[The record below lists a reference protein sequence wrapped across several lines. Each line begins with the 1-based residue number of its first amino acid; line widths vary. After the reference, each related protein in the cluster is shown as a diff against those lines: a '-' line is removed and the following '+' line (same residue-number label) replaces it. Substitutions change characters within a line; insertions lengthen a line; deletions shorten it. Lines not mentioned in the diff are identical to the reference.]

1 MTQTWPVTLT
11 DGGSPAVPSA
21 TVRLDSSVPWW
32 AQSHIVEVRVDLLS
46 AGVVIRTLSSVLDGN
61 VTLDQ
66 TAATRGR
73 VELTIVDPELVPD
86 SHTDALMPYGNELQ
100 VYRGTPGLLTSL
112 GIFRIDEA
120 NVTDAPDALT
130 IAVTGMDRSVRLI
143 DAKFEEPYIISA
155 GTNVVTAI
163 ETMVE
168 AADPTIVVNLEPTS
182 AVMPLITYDEGGDRW
197 KALQDMATSIGRS
210 LYFDGDGELTGQPV
224 SSGANPVAAISEGA
238 GGTLLS
244 AGRRLARQGAHNR
257 YIVTGENAAE
267 GSAPSRGVATDNNPL
282 SPTYYFGPFGKVPAF
297 VTSQLVTTDQ
307 QAQDMAQG
315 LLSRELGV
323 TDQINFGALVNP
335 ALKPDDVVTVT
346 RERLGVNEDHIID
359 SLVIPLAATGAM
371 TGQTRASQVL

>member
-1 MTQTWPVTLT
+1 MRPVPPGFL
-11 DGGSPAVPSA
+11 DALARSHQVA
-21 TVRLDSSVPWW
+21 TRVEVLDSGLVT
-32 AQSHIVEVRVDLLS
+32 ATIDS
-46 AGVVIRTLSSVLDGN
+46 AIDGN

-66 TAATRGR
+66 TAASRGR
-73 VELTIVDPELVPD
+73 MDLQLASPDLVPT
-86 SHTDALMPYGNELQ
+86 SSTDALAPFGNELR
-100 VYRGTPGLLTSL
+100 VYRGIPDTLVSL

-120 NVTDAPDALT
+120 NVTDSPDALT

-143 DAKFEEPYIISA
+143 DARFEEPYIVSA

-168 AADPTIVVNLEPTS
+168 QADPTIVVNLEPTS
-182 AVMPLITYDEGGDRW
+182 AVMPLIVYDEGGDRW

-210 LYFDGDGELTGQPV
+210 LYFDGDGELTGKPV
-224 SSGANPVAAISEGA
+224 SAGATPVAAIAEGA
-238 GGTLLS
+238 GGTLLT

-267 GSAPSRGVATDNNPL
+267 GSAPARGVATDDNPL
-282 SPTYYFGPFGKVPAF
+282 SPTYYYGAFGKVPAF

-315 LLSRELGV
+315 LLARELGV
-323 TDQINFGALVNP
+323 TDQVNFGSLVNP
-335 ALKPDDVVTVT
+335 ALEPDDVVTVT
-346 RERLGVNEDHIID
+346 RERLGVNEDHILD
-359 SLVIPLAATGAM
+359 ALTIPLAATGTM